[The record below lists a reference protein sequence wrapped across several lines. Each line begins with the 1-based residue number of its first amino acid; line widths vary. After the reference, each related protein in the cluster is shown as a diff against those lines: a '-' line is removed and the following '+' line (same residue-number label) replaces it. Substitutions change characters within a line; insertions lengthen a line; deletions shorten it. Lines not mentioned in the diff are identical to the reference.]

1 MRIGSIHL
9 VIAVGVAAVLGETAC
24 QTARRPAALLPAR
37 QATASALPAA
47 PPPQPQASANL
58 QAPASNA
65 QPAAQPD
72 AVAELIAK
80 AEQEYQTGEDNYKAG
95 HLEAA
100 KQNFDQAF
108 NLLLES
114 SLDLR
119 SDERLQQEFDHVLDG
134 VNGLELE
141 ALQQGDGF

>member
-1 MRIGSIHL
+1 M
-9 VIAVGVAAVLGETAC
+9 
-24 QTARRPAALLPAR
+24 
-37 QATASALPAA
+37 
-47 PPPQPQASANL
+47 
-58 QAPASNA
+58 
-65 QPAAQPD
+65 
-72 AVAELIAK
+72 AELIAK
-80 AEQEYQTGEDNYKAG
+80 AEQEYQSGEANYKAG

-114 SLDLR
+114 SLDLH

-141 ALQQGDGF
+141 ALQQGDGFAEQKSEPAPIDEANDVSYTVDAKYQGQGRGRSQGDPLRLCP